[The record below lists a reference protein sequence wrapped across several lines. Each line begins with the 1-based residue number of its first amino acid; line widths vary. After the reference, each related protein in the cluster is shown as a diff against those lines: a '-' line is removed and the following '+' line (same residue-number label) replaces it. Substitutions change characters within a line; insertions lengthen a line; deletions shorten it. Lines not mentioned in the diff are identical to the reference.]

1 MPPIHQLLWQM
12 IRYAQKLYWLDTIL
26 WLFIL
31 GIPIVPGLLIRQFFD
46 TLTSQTQIKES
57 PWVWIGLFLAVGLGR
72 MAAIFTGRITKTQ
85 HRFLMSGLVRH
96 NLFQGLLHRPGAEL
110 ASGAVDGQ
118 KVSPGEML
126 SYFRDDALQIEDT
139 VVGTNEILA
148 AGVFAVVSVAL
159 LLSVNREMTL
169 LVFVPLCLITALAH
183 QAEHRLK
190 RYRRASRH
198 GTQQVTG
205 FIGEMFTA
213 VQSIKVARAETEM
226 LEELR
231 KRGDRRRRLMVRDQ
245 VFNAILN
252 SGFENTV
259 SIGTGLILLLGAQS
273 LGPQGNFTVGDFALF
288 VYYLAF
294 VSDFLAFFGSFLA
307 SVKQS
312 EVSFERMAVL
322 INGGEC
328 PSPSTVNPASFPLT
342 YAHPLYLKPILGSQP
357 ALPPLSVAVKT
368 DPLQELRVEGLV
380 YHYPSSDNGI
390 ADISFSLQRG
400 SLTVITGRV
409 GTGKTTLIRTLLGLL
424 PKQSGRILWNGSE
437 IAEPATFLIPPRAA
451 YTPQIPQLFSTSL
464 RENLLLGLADDVSS
478 EQLNQAIATA
488 VFEQDLALMPRGLDT
503 QLGTRGVRLSGGQK
517 QRVAA
522 ARMLV
527 RQPELMVFD
536 DLSSA
541 LDLETE
547 QKLWQR
553 LFSNIHQRHSAVYTP
568 TCLVVSH
575 RPSVIEQAD
584 TIILLEAGRIVFS
597 GTPAQF
603 NQEMMGK
610 NIFFSLYF

>member
-1 MPPIHQLLWQM
+1 M

-139 VVGTNEILA
+139 VVGTNEIFA

-183 QAEHRLK
+183 HAEHRLK

-213 VQSIKVARAETEM
+213 VQAIKVAGAETEM

-231 KRGDRRRRLMVRDQ
+231 KRGDLRRRLMVRDQ

-259 SIGTGLILLLGAQS
+259 SIGTGLILLLAAQS
-273 LGPQGNFTVGDFALF
+273 LGPQGNFTVGDFTLF
-288 VYYLAF
+288 VYYLSF
-294 VSDFLAFFGSFLA
+294 VSDFLAFFGVFLA

-322 INGGEC
+322 VNGGEC
-328 PSPSTVNPASFPLT
+328 PSPSTVNPTSFPLT
-342 YAHPLYLKPILGSQP
+342 YPHHLYLKPILGSQP
-357 ALPPLSVAVKT
+357 ALPPLSTPAQT

-380 YHYPSSDNGI
+380 YHYPGSDNGI

-409 GTGKTTLIRTLLGLL
+409 GVGKTTLIRTLLGLL
-424 PKQSGRILWNGSE
+424 PKQSGKIIWNGLE
-437 IAEPATFLIPPRAA
+437 IAEPATFFVPPRAA

-464 RENLLLGLADDVSS
+464 RENLLLGLADDVSP

-488 VFEQDLALMPRGLDT
+488 VFEQDLALMPKGLDT
-503 QLGTRGVRLSGGQK
+503 QVGTRGVRLSGGQK

-527 RQPELMVFD
+527 RQPELLVFD

-547 QKLWQR
+547 QKLWRR
-553 LFSNIHQRHSAVYTP
+553 LFSTGHQRHSAVYTP

-584 TIILLEAGRIVFS
+584 TIVLLEAGRIVFS

-603 NQEMMGK
+603 NREMMGK
-610 NIFFSLYF
+610 NIVF

>member
-1 MPPIHQLLWQM
+1 MPPIYQLLWQM

-31 GIPIVPGLLIRQFFD
+31 GLPIVPGLLIRQFFD

-72 MAAIFTGRITKTQ
+72 MIAIFTGRITKTQ

-118 KVSPGEML
+118 QVSPGEML

-139 VVGTNEILA
+139 VVGTNEVLA

-213 VQSIKVARAETEM
+213 VQAVKVAGAETKM

-252 SGFENTV
+252 SGFENTA
-259 SIGTGLILLLGAQS
+259 SIGTGLILLLAAQS
-273 LGPQGNFTVGDFALF
+273 LGPEGNFTVGDFALF

-294 VSDFLAFFGSFLA
+294 VSDFLAFFGGFLA

-322 INGGEC
+322 VNGNELNA
-328 PSPSTVNPASFPLT
+328 PSAVNPASFPLT
-342 YAHPLYLKPILGSQP
+342 YPHPLYLKPILGSQP

-380 YHYPSSDNGI
+380 YHYPGSDNGI

-400 SLTVITGRV
+400 SLTVITGPV
-409 GTGKTTLIRTLLGLL
+409 GVGKTTLIRALLGLL
-424 PKQSGRILWNGSE
+424 PKQSGRILWNGLE
-437 IAEPATFLIPPRAA
+437 IAEPATFLIPARAA

-464 RENLLLGLADDVSS
+464 QENLLLGLADDVSP

-488 VFEQDLALMPRGLDT
+488 VFEQDLSLMPKGLDT
-503 QLGTRGVRLSGGQK
+503 QVGTRGVRLSGGQK

-522 ARMLV
+522 ARMLL
-527 RQPELMVFD
+527 RQPELLVFD

-541 LDLETE
+541 LDIETE
-547 QKLWQR
+547 QQLWQR
-553 LFSNIHQRHSAVYTP
+553 LFNTGHQRHSTVYTP

-603 NQEMMGK
+603 NREMMGK
-610 NIFFSLYF
+610 NIVC